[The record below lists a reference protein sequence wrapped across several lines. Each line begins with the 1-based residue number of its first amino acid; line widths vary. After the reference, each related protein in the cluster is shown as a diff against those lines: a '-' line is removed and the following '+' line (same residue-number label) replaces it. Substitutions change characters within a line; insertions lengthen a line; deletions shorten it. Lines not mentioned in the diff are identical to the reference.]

1 MVGAETLAERLA
13 DRSSAPRRLPAALQ
27 SLRHRNY
34 RLLWIGTLI
43 SNSGDWMDQIALN
56 WLVYQLSGSAVQLAL
71 LNLCRLAPIFVFTL
85 LGGVIADRM
94 ERRRLLF
101 ATQLIAM
108 VLAVILATLTVLG
121 VVQIWMVLV
130 IAVGRGIVLS
140 FNQPARQSL
149 ISELVPRD
157 DLRNAIALNSAT
169 LNLTRVLG
177 PTIGGALI
185 ATVGVAGA
193 FYLNAAS
200 FVAVLYGLALMR
212 FPERPPRAR
221 AGSVLA
227 ELAGGL
233 AYLGRKPALR
243 TLVVQALVPFVL
255 GMPYMTMLTVFASDV
270 LQVGGGG
277 LGLLTACS
285 GVGAVSGALWVAGQA
300 HRASLS
306 RLMLVGMISFGATIL
321 VFSLSS
327 WLWLSVPLLLA
338 VGASQQI
345 YMASN
350 NALIQ
355 TSVEEEFRGR
365 VLSTLFLNRGMVP
378 LGTLIAGI
386 GTSIWGVQ
394 PTLAT
399 MGGALLVL
407 ALLASRFSP
416 LPSEADDA
424 TSPGQ
429 VWR

>member
-1 MVGAETLAERLA
+1 
-13 DRSSAPRRLPAALQ
+13 LPVAFQ

-34 RLLWIGTLI
+34 RLLWIGTII

-85 LGGVIADRM
+85 VGGVVADRM

-101 ATQLIAM
+101 VTQFVAM
-108 VLAVILATLTVLG
+108 VLAVVLATLTLLNIVE
-121 VVQIWMVLV
+121 IWMVLL
-130 IAVGRGIVLS
+130 IAIGRGIVLS

-149 ISELVPRD
+149 ISELVPRE
-157 DLRNAIALNSAT
+157 DLKNAIALNSAT

-177 PTIGGALI
+177 PIIGGALI

-200 FVAVLYGLALMR
+200 FVAVLYALTLMR
-212 FPERPPRAR
+212 FPDREVRVPK
-221 AGSVLA
+221 GGILS
-227 ELAGGL
+227 ELAGGF
-233 AYLGRKPALR
+233 AYLNRHSSLR
-243 TLVVQALVPFVL
+243 MLVVLALVPFVL

-270 LQVGGGG
+270 LDVGGGG

-285 GVGAVSGALWVAGQA
+285 GIGAVSGALWVAGHA
-300 HRASLS
+300 HNARLG
-306 RLMLVGMISFGATIL
+306 RLMLVGMMSFGASL
-321 VFSLSS
+321 VVFSLSS
-327 WLWLSVPLLLA
+327 WFWLSFALLIA

-355 TSVEEEFRGR
+355 TSVEEEYRGR

-378 LGTLIAGI
+378 LGTMIAGF
-386 GTSIWGVQ
+386 GTALFGVQ
-394 PTLAT
+394 ATMAT

-407 ALLASRFSP
+407 ALLVVRLSP
-416 LPSEADDA
+416 TARDLD
-424 TSPGQ
+424 
-429 VWR
+429 

>member
-1 MVGAETLAERLA
+1 
-13 DRSSAPRRLPAALQ
+13 
-27 SLRHRNY
+27 
-34 RLLWIGTLI
+34 
-43 SNSGDWMDQIALN
+43 MDQIALN
-56 WLVYQLSGSAVQLAL
+56 WLVYLLSGSAVQLAL

-85 LGGVIADRM
+85 VGGVVADRM

-101 ATQLIAM
+101 VTQVVAM
-108 VLAVILATLTVLG
+108 VLAVVLATLTILNLVE
-121 VVQIWMVLV
+121 IWMVLV

-149 ISELVPRD
+149 ISELVPRE

-177 PTIGGALI
+177 PTIGGLLI

-200 FVAVLYGLALMR
+200 FVAVLYALALMR
-212 FPERPPRAR
+212 FPERPAKAR
-221 AGSVLA
+221 KGSMLA
-227 ELAGGL
+227 ELSGGFKYL
-233 AYLGRKPALR
+233 AAHATLR
-243 TLVVQALVPFVL
+243 TLVVLALVPFVL

-285 GVGAVSGALWVAGQA
+285 GVGAVSGALWVASQA
-300 HRASLS
+300 HHVKLG
-306 RLMLVGMISFGATIL
+306 RLMLVGMLSFGASL
-321 VFSLSS
+321 VIFSLSG
-327 WLWLSVPLLLA
+327 WFWLSFVALLW

-355 TSVEEEFRGR
+355 TSVEEEYRGR

-378 LGTLIAGI
+378 LGTMIAGF
-386 GTSIWGVQ
+386 GTSLFGVQ
-394 PTLAT
+394 AT
-399 MGGALLVL
+399 MASMGGALLVL
-407 ALLASRFSP
+407 ALLVVWLSP
-416 LPSEADDA
+416 SARDLD
-424 TSPGQ
+424 
-429 VWR
+429 